1 MPLHIAIL
9 GTGAIARE
17 HAAALARVPGVRV
30 THVAGS
36 DLTRAAAVAAHAPG
50 AVPSDDP
57 VAILAD
63 PTVDAVDICE
73 ATPDHARWTIAAG
86 QAGKHVHVE
95 KPAALTVEDFDAM
108 VSATEGAGRSLM
120 VGQTVRF
127 QPAIRALQAA
137 LAAGDIG
144 TARLLH
150 VSWYAGYVWPRGW
163 RGWQHDPA
171 QSGGHPVHNGTHA
184 LDLAVWLT
192 ARRPVRVFVRAFPSF
207 AADMP
212 VPDSFHVT
220 VRFDDGSLALLEISY
235 ALRRHGELLR
245 RIMVAGT
252 TGTLFHSTED
262 DPRLVSDAARPAPSS
277 VEDAMFHQLR
287 HWADTLRG
295 DASPIVTNGQV
306 RTALAAAVAAQRS
319 LESGQPVEVPR
330 TAREVTA

>member
-1 MPLHIAIL
+1 MSLNVAVL

-17 HAAALARVPGVRV
+17 HVAALARIPGVRV

-50 AVPSDDP
+50 AVASADP
-57 VAILAD
+57 AAILAD
-63 PTVDAVDICE
+63 PAVDAVDICE
-73 ATPDHARWTIAAG
+73 ATPEHARWTIAAG
-86 QAGKHVHVE
+86 HAGKHVHVE

-108 VSATEGAGRSLM
+108 VAATEGAGRSLM

-127 QPAIRALQAA
+127 HPAVRTLQSAVA
-137 LAAGDIG
+137 SGDIG
-144 TARLLH
+144 AARLLH

-192 ARRPVRVFVRAFPSF
+192 ARRPTRVFARAFPSF

-220 VRFDDGSLALLEISY
+220 VRFDDDSLALLEISY
-235 ALRRHGELLR
+235 ALRRHGDVLR

-252 TGTLFHSTED
+252 TGTLFHSTEN
-262 DPRLVSDAARPAPSS
+262 DPGLVADAARPAPSS

-287 HWADTLRG
+287 HWADTVRA
-295 DASPIVTNGQV
+295 DALPIVTNEQV
-306 RTALAAAVAAQRS
+306 RAALAAAIAAQRS
-319 LESGQPVEVPR
+319 LELGQPVEVPDA
-330 TAREVTA
+330 TREVTA